1 MTGFMVWPPLVE
13 ETDEK
18 PSTPAFDKHPLELGE
33 FWCFCDLLGP
43 ATHSMPHFLVQFSN
57 GARAWVRILAA

>member
-1 MTGFMVWPPLVE
+1 MVWPPLVE

-18 PSTPAFDKHPLELGE
+18 PPTPAFDKHPLESGNSGALRSPR
-33 FWCFCDLLGP
+33 P
-43 ATHSMPHFLVQFSN
+43 ATHSMPHFLVEFSN